1 MSIYNRGWIYLIF
14 IFLAILIVIIT
25 SGMYV
30 YGIINPNLGLIAV
43 AASSIWAGIMI
54 LLTLKAY
61 LYELKHPVW
70 STVLKDD
77 ETSMYFISKLR
88 ERLVLKN
95 IKYEF
100 EAIPN
105 VRRIKISEPKEV
117 KIEVI
122 RRIPIPIGT
131 LRVWGLKVYT
141 GPKILRTPKPR
152 GLILRISP
160 DRRKTPKEIK
170 EILSRIFEDLNMIK
184 EARYWSKR

>member
-30 YGIINPNLGLIAV
+30 YGIINPSLGLIAV
-43 AASSIWAGIMI
+43 ATSLIWAGIMI

-105 VRRIKISEPKEV
+105 VRRIRISEPKEV

-141 GPKILRTPKPR
+141 GPKILKTPKPR

-170 EILSRIFEDLNMIK
+170 EILSRIFEELNMIR
-184 EARYWSKR
+184 EAKYWSKK

>member
-1 MSIYNRGWIYLIF
+1 
-14 IFLAILIVIIT
+14 
-25 SGMYV
+25 MYV
-30 YGIINPNLGLIAV
+30 YGIINPSLGLIAV
-43 AASSIWAGIMI
+43 ATSLIWAGIMI

-105 VRRIKISEPKEV
+105 VRRIRISEPKEV

-141 GPKILRTPKPR
+141 GPKILKTPKPR

-170 EILSRIFEDLNMIK
+170 EILSRIFEELNMIR
-184 EARYWSKR
+184 EAKYWSKK